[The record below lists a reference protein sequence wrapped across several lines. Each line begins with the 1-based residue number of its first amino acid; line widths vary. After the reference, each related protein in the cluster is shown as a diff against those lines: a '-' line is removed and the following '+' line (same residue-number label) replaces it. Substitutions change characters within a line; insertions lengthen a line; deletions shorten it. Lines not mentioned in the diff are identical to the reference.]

1 MILFVFDVILT
12 SLFTSLPFCSILY
25 ALLSLYVFMC
35 VCVCAVR
42 DLEQSS
48 IERKPSHIGAAV
60 SQSHEDAAAAVHR
73 AKPLKSP
80 GSADRRDD
88 NKVCSVV

>member
-1 MILFVFDVILT
+1 M
-12 SLFTSLPFCSILY
+12 
-25 ALLSLYVFMC
+25 
-35 VCVCAVR
+35 R

-48 IERKPSHIGAAV
+48 IERKPSHMGAAV
-60 SQSHEDAAAAVHR
+60 SHEDAAAVNR

-88 NKVCSVV
+88 NKVRSVVGWDGMGWDITFCCFQFKFSISFHRYFSKQHICTHEH

>member
-1 MILFVFDVILT
+1 M
-12 SLFTSLPFCSILY
+12 
-25 ALLSLYVFMC
+25 
-35 VCVCAVR
+35 R

-60 SQSHEDAAAAVHR
+60 SQSHEDAAAVNR

-88 NKVCSVV
+88 NKVCSVVWCGVMGCVEM

>member
-1 MILFVFDVILT
+1 MF
-12 SLFTSLPFCSILY
+12 
-25 ALLSLYVFMC
+25 
-35 VCVCAVR
+35 VCVCAVP

-60 SQSHEDAAAAVHR
+60 SHEEAAAVNR

-88 NKVCSVV
+88 NKVCSVMGWDGMGCNILLFPI